1 MLCNSSCCT
10 IHSSIEVIMCIEE
23 LIVNKNILDVAV
35 KDVQSLSHE
44 DYALVRKDY
53 FGASDSSIL
62 CGVNLYKTLD
72 QLIIEKN
79 NKFITDEEKAVG
91 EKPIVKKGYDLER
104 VTRRVK
110 KKFPDANEKS
120 ISLWFRAAKREY
132 KKNGIE
138 IGVQE

>member
-1 MLCNSSCCT
+1 
-10 IHSSIEVIMCIEE
+10 MCIEE
-23 LIVNKNILDVAV
+23 LIINKNVLDVAV

-91 EKPIVKKGYDLER
+91 EKPIVKKGVSPLD
-104 VTRRVK
+104 VINV
-110 KKFPDANEKS
+110 
-120 ISLWFRAAKREY
+120 
-132 KKNGIE
+132 
-138 IGVQE
+138 